1 MFSSASSGSFR
12 ILFMGIQPPMVGH
25 DILHPFQNCW
35 CLFSQVKF
43 FIYLALQEQ
52 PGSEAIGAGPVPT
65 GPSLGAL
72 PHWVVR
78 GSCGFLKQEPGSALG
93 VPRICQAAQGNRPAD
108 LWLCVTAN
116 RSNSMTCATTTLL
129 AFESNCLTKFA
140 PFCCVHW
147 QSWCI
152 LSLRGDS

>member
-1 MFSSASSGSFR
+1 MHSYNRHLRGKAYFHYIWQQAVGILIMFSSAGSGSFR

-25 DILHPFQNCW
+25 GILHPFQNCW

-52 PGSEAIGAGPVPT
+52 PGSEAIGAAPVPT

-78 GSCGFLKQEPGSALG
+78 VRVVS
-93 VPRICQAAQGNRPAD
+93 
-108 LWLCVTAN
+108 
-116 RSNSMTCATTTLL
+116 
-129 AFESNCLTKFA
+129 
-140 PFCCVHW
+140 
-147 QSWCI
+147 
-152 LSLRGDS
+152 